1 MLQSALKTGPRDRRE
16 CRRRNA
22 LRCQTFERLVGQCCG
37 TMNFWNQKVQKELL
51 WCSVALRLVAELVG
65 FVEMLVA
72 VLVGLPFLVMVT
84 FDAIVAEPFVSFLE
98 GSHASLAALAG
109 FVVVSWLARLG
120 TAAALAAEIEHIRF
134 VPEVIASG
142 LVGIRSASEA
152 VETVVASG
160 LVGIHVD
167 LEADR
172 KGLSLGLEWEWEAV
186 LAASYMA
193 GELKSSG

>member
-1 MLQSALKTGPRDRRE
+1 
-16 CRRRNA
+16 
-22 LRCQTFERLVGQCCG
+22 VGQCCG
-37 TMNFWNQKVQKELL
+37 AMNFWNQKVQKELL

-65 FVEMLVA
+65 LVEMLVA

-98 GSHASLAALAG
+98 DSHASLAAL
-109 FVVVSWLARLG
+109 VVVSWLARLG

-142 LVGIRSASEA
+142 LVGIRSASAA

-193 GELKSSG
+193 GELKNSG